1 MKAEKT
7 REAPIFLGDCPPKV
21 ANLQPRKI
29 FPAIAAAALTLAVLL
44 GQGGV
49 ANAQDHG
56 VTPADIERG
65 GQTYLSNCAV
75 CHGPNGDGIT
85 GVNLFSGQFRHATT
99 DQDLVNIIKNGLPGT
114 PMPPFNLQDA
124 QAGQIVAYLRS
135 QPGTSAS
142 SKIAGLRGDPVNGK
156 AIFEGRGQCLTCHR
170 VQGPSGKTGGFLG
183 PDLSGIGSIRR
194 SIDLERALTD
204 PSASIRTDERVVRV
218 VLKDGTAMNGRL
230 LNQDTY
236 SVQLIDNQG
245 NLQSFEQSGVRS
257 VEILTSSV
265 MQSFTDKFTLQELAD
280 MVSYLQ
286 SLKAPLPVG
295 GGRGNGRGGPAAGRG
310 G

>member
-1 MKAEKT
+1 MTMAVRT
-7 REAPIFLGDCPPKV
+7 NRVI
-21 ANLQPRKI
+21 
-29 FPAIAAAALTLAVLL
+29 PAIVAVAIAFAVLM
-44 GQGGV
+44 V
-49 ANAQDHG
+49 PSHRADAQDHG

-135 QPGTSAS
+135 QPGTSAT
-142 SKIAGLRGDPVNGK
+142 SKIAGLRGDPANGK
-156 AIFEGRGQCLTCHR
+156 LIFEGKGECLSCHR
-170 VQGPSGKTGGFLG
+170 LQTASGKVGGFLG

-204 PSASIRTDERVVRV
+204 PSAVIRTDERVVRV
-218 VLKDGTAMNGRL
+218 TPKSGAAVIGRL

-245 NLQSFEQSGVRS
+245 ELRSFQQADVRR
-257 VEILTSSV
+257 VEILTASV
-265 MQSFTDKFTLQELAD
+265 MQTFADKFTMQELAD

-286 SLKAPLPVG
+286 SLKAPLPAG
-295 GGRGNGRGGPAAGRG
+295 GGRGNGRGGLAVGRG

>member
-1 MKAEKT
+1 MKFGKGARLFWR
-7 REAPIFLGDCPPKV
+7 REVSPNPV
-21 ANLQPRKI
+21 ASQTQRI
-29 FPAIAAAALTLAVLL
+29 ASAMAAVAIAAAFL
-44 GQGGV
+44 GGFCGE
-49 ANAQDHG
+49 ARAQDHG

-65 GQTYLSNCAV
+65 GQTYVANCAV

-99 DQDLVNIIKNGLPGT
+99 DQELINIIRNGLPGT

-135 QPGTSAS
+135 QPGTNAT
-142 SKIAGLRGDPVNGK
+142 SKITGLHGDPANGK
-156 AIFEGRGQCLTCHR
+156 IIFEGRGDCLSCHR
-170 VQGPSGKTGGFLG
+170 VQAPSGKTGGFLG

-194 SIDLERALTD
+194 SIDLERALSD
-204 PSASIRTDERVVRV
+204 PSAAIRTDERVVRV
-218 VLKDGTAMNGRL
+218 VSKDGTTIRGRL

-245 NLQSFEQSGVRS
+245 NLRSFEKSDVQAVD
-257 VEILTSSV
+257 VLAASV
-265 MQSFTDKFTLQELAD
+265 MQSFTDKFTTQELAD
-280 MVSYLQ
+280 MVAYLQ
-286 SLKAPLPVG
+286 SLKAPLPAG
-295 GGRGNGRGGPAAGRG
+295 GGRGGRGGPAAGRG

>member
-1 MKAEKT
+1 MRARQIFKAM
-7 REAPIFLGDCPPKV
+7 A
-21 ANLQPRKI
+21 
-29 FPAIAAAALTLAVLL
+29 TLAILL
-44 GQGGV
+44 GIGGR
-49 ANAQDHG
+49 ASADDHG

-135 QPGTSAS
+135 QPGTSAT
-142 SKIAGLRGDPVNGK
+142 SKLTGLRGDPANGK
-156 AIFEGRGQCLTCHR
+156 LIFEGKGECLSCHR
-170 VQGPSGKTGGFLG
+170 LQTMTGKVGGFLG
-183 PDLSGIGSIRR
+183 PDLSGIGSLRR

-204 PSASIRTDERVVRV
+204 PGAAIRTDERVVRV
-218 VLKDGTAMNGRL
+218 VAKDGTASQGRL

-236 SVQLIDNQG
+236 SVQFIDNQG
-245 NLQSFEQSGVRS
+245 NLRS
-257 VEILTSSV
+257 VQRSDMRQVEILTVSV
-265 MQSFTDKFTLQELAD
+265 MPSFSGRFTTQELAD

-286 SLKAPLPVG
+286 SLKAPAG
-295 GGRGNGRGGPAAGRG
+295 GTRGNGQLGPAVGRG